1 MSHHASKKMPQLSN
15 DSLGAIAAF
24 CSTVLLGMLLYRV
37 ISVVLWMILGWTRGN
52 TPDKIQTYA
61 RLGLLNAG
69 TGFLMQIC
77 ISLARLSS
85 TAARTLFA
93 LVWSLLPFIVFGVTM
108 ALLQERWAEGL
119 IMLADGVTMTVRV
132 LVGPIKIAGE
142 AGAQLMP
149 LYNMIMYTL
158 FHFPTELLLW
168 LLRDSHHMSG
178 ALRDVSA
185 AVSPLMTAAGAFVDA
200 NIMEE
205 CRVSRQIC
213 DVTTCFTVRDP
224 AACMDHR
231 TRGMDFMPAFRHLM
245 RASDKAI
252 LSIDSIMISTFKVY
266 ASIILYPL
274 TDISIWMGIDRGLN
288 AVLNAVIVA
297 PSVAALRCKLGGT
310 CTPDFAPAFDLLAE
324 ACVRLGDGLTQWL
337 NKAYIFIFHIAQT
350 ESEAFGPFGSEV
362 FGSNSTVLVR
372 MTPSMYAI
380 TDGNTNVFVDVTGR
394 TIIKPSAWSVDA
406 SFGIARTLLS
416 GGEVGLFGCV
426 CTNLPTASMHL
437 QCVVATVAGEAHP
450 VNIAWS
456 LAAETKLLTCQSI
469 RLSVQS
475 LRWSQPRASLRQ
487 ASTVLAADVA
497 LYVIPI
503 CGGKNPM
510 ACFSEDTFTR
520 GICFPYCMGLRM
532 QHEGALPI
540 TIRGAKEWT
549 EGVVVAMRDCASIVD
564 SAVSGGSSTN
574 CASKADV
581 VGQDMPSTAY
591 AAGNKCAYA
600 WHCTTY
606 SANKTAVTGYD
617 ATSRIVLD
625 GQPFAVAGGM
635 QLISTTTGTGKVY
648 FDFPTIV
655 GNQYNEF
662 TIESVS
668 TFSGEAVKVRVPPIY
683 VQHKIP
689 YNPATVSPEAF
700 WYATNPSYDW
710 ISAFAKYCASKGADA
725 ETQVMILNTYAPPRL
740 NRVRYH
746 ASACYISSVTNSQVC
761 APDVFTSM
769 PIPDTIPELSS
780 SKVEQT
786 TVLYDMCASGQQ
798 FNLWVESMEFFD
810 ANNIVMAVRRG
821 TVADLVSTTSSK
833 TVYYFVNISDV
844 TMMRTDPIGPR
855 TQRPDIKVADLGGVV
870 GHSLAAVVHL
880 AKVPVN
886 FISNPFA
893 VWDLIHARAS
903 GTCPANDFMHSA
915 QGNCGMQLLSLDNYF
930 DSVYAANAKIWESV
944 LWLISFVDDEPTL
957 GNVLNGGAIVGE
969 ATKIVTLTRTE
980 GIFNFQQR
988 RLLSF
993 INTASSSIK
1002 VGVSG
1007 VFSAA
1012 GFTGA
1017 DIGAVI
1023 SMSNPIMIASVSA
1036 SPVAWAQFVY
1046 ETAVPVVLDS
1056 VSLLTVGSRRT
1067 LWTHVHES
1075 MDRYDVIIDSR
1086 QHRACAGMRYMAGQN
1101 TFLADAVYESCMASA
1116 AFPRAILS
1124 LATILFADM
1133 ELYRCLCVHSAGQD
1147 YVSYIKAECINMIVP
1162 SRAALWQSIT
1172 LDGADVQGLCS
1183 AYLRGIETQATTA
1196 FDDWAMRAEASARG
1210 LSSLFEELISA
1221 PQSNLGCSSIQ
1232 RHGSIV
1238 LTPIP
1243 VSHYRMCARTTLCEA
1258 RCYDSFRMFRYELE
1272 RTGSP
1277 HAAPSTFDLSA
1288 ESPFFNTY
1296 ASYKP
1301 YVDILAIATLP
1312 AINAS
1317 ANCLAV
1323 CGGDA
1328 TCVATLERSTSI
1340 VLTVRFFCIPNPKM
1354 MMASVFPMGLD
1365 SYELEAHAEDV
1376 THSEILWPLGGP
1388 MVFLYM
1394 RGYEIHLWTSSS
1406 KKAML
1411 LGCDD
1416 LTNTMFTPYIVHAL
1430 FDDKVPQQPEVVECV
1445 ITASVPAVVNEHL
1458 ILYISF
1464 TVQIKTAAMKQTGYT
1479 LNAIATWPPRA
1490 AELSNFRK
1498 KNIEYLVPC
1507 TATGKECG
1515 GVDALMEMASQG
1527 TFLLPPDASAST
1539 LYMPSAT
1546 ATTADRAALFKM
1558 TPRDG
1563 AVGATFFEIKNDPLG
1578 LWTRSNV
1585 FSNVMRSTIRNS
1597 VYHLRQKNPNKA
1609 SMRSYYFFQV
1619 DQNQH
1624 AWLQEMRPSTTST
1637 AIEYKPYKSQQTAAR
1652 ARVEQQC
1659 TTSTCAGCSTQRL
1672 RLLCAAA
1679 QDCALVRCI
1688 GTIVHTRNSMC
1699 GLGSVLEQTSIH
1711 AIVTWRAVYAA
1722 VIELAMLAMRGLLS
1736 QEIISR
1742 VTLRFPTDQ
1751 FYALLC
1757 TCKDTYAKVI
1767 GLGVSIGN
1775 EMMSKMFGSTGD
1787 DNIMS
1792 FSAAD
1797 DLIKGSSL
1805 AGLAFNAITGA
1816 TLLPTLAL
1824 HRWIICTA
1832 NASQISKEGSITVE
1846 FGDITMDKSWLECA
1860 SVGGKCHLL

>member
-1 MSHHASKKMPQLSN
+1 MPQLAN

-24 CSTVLLGMLLYRV
+24 CGTVLLGMLMYRL
-37 ISVVLWMILGWTRGN
+37 ISVVLWMFLGG

-93 LVWSLLPFIVFGVTM
+93 LVWNLLPFIVFGVVM
-108 ALLQERWAEGL
+108 ALLQERWAEGM
-119 IMLADGVTMTVRV
+119 IMLADGVTLTVRF
-132 LVGPIKIAGE
+132 LVGPIKTVGD
-142 AGAQLMP
+142 AGAHLMP
-149 LYNMIMYTL
+149 VYNMIVYAL
-158 FHFPTELLLW
+158 FHFPSELLLW
-168 LLRDSHHMSG
+168 LLRDSQHMAG
-178 ALRDVSA
+178 ALRDASA

-205 CRVSRQIC
+205 CQVSRQVC
-213 DVTTCFTVRDP
+213 DVTTCFAVRDP
-224 AACMDHR
+224 VACMDTR

-252 LSIDSIMISTFKVY
+252 LSIDSVMISTFKVY
-266 ASIILYPL
+266 ASILLYPL
-274 TDISIWMGIDRGLN
+274 TDESFWMGIDRGLN
-288 AVLNAVIVA
+288 AGLNAVIVA

-310 CTPDFAPAFDLLAE
+310 CTPDFAPAFDLCAE
-324 ACVRLGDGLTQWL
+324 ACLRMGDWLTQWL
-337 NKAYIFIFHIAQT
+337 NKAYTFIFQYDSNPRPANAWPASADH
-350 ESEAFGPFGSEV
+350 
-362 FGSNSTVLVR
+362 FGSNSTVVVR

-380 TDGNTNVFVDVTGR
+380 TDGNTNVFVDAAGSTV
-394 TIIKPSAWSVDA
+394 IKRSAWSVDA
-406 SFGIARTLLS
+406 SYGIARTLLS

-426 CTNLPTASMHL
+426 CASGTASL
-437 QCVVATVAGEAHP
+437 IQCVVATVAGEARP

-469 RLSVQS
+469 RISVQS
-475 LRWSQPRASLRQ
+475 LRWSQPRSSLRQ
-487 ASTVLAADVA
+487 ASSTLAADVA

-503 CGGKNPM
+503 CGAKNPM

-532 QHEGALPI
+532 QHEGSLPI
-540 TIRGAKEWT
+540 TMRGAKEWT
-549 EGVVVAMRDCASIVD
+549 EGVVVAMRDCAS
-564 SAVSGGSSTN
+564 AAPGSSTK
-574 CASKADV
+574 CASGADL
-581 VGQDMPSTAY
+581 VGQDMPSTAQ
-591 AAGNKCAYA
+591 AAPRRQAADCAYA
-600 WHCTTY
+600 WHCTAY
-606 SANKTAVTGYD
+606 SANKTADT
-617 ATSRIVLD
+617 TSRIVLD

-635 QLISTTTGTGKVY
+635 QLVSTTNGDGQVY

-655 GNQYNEF
+655 GDQYNEF

-668 TFSGEAVKVRVPPIY
+668 TFSGKAVKAPIY
-683 VQHKIP
+683 VQP

-700 WYATNPSYDW
+700 WYATNPSYEW
-710 ISAFAKYCASKGADA
+710 ISAFAEYCASEGAVA
-725 ETQVMILNTYAPPRL
+725 NAQVMILNTYAPPRL
-740 NRVRYH
+740 NRMRYH
-746 ASACYISSVTNSQVC
+746 ASACYISSLTNSQVC
-761 APDVFTSM
+761 APDVFTSV
-769 PIPDTIPELSS
+769 PIPDAIPELSS
-780 SKVEQT
+780 SDVEKT
-786 TVLYDMCASGQQ
+786 TVLYDMCANGQQ

-810 ANNIVMAVRRG
+810 ANNIVVAVRRG
-821 TVADLVSTTSSK
+821 TVADLVSSRKEVSTSK
-833 TVYYFVNISDV
+833 TVYYFVNTSDV
-844 TMMRTDPIGPR
+844 TMMSAQPLGTRDMPV
-855 TQRPDIKVADLGGVV
+855 IKVADLGGVV
-870 GHSLAAVVHL
+870 GHSLAALVHL

-886 FISNPFA
+886 FIANPFA
-893 VWDLIHARAS
+893 AWDLIHARAA
-903 GTCPANDFMHSA
+903 GTCPPNDLMHSA
-915 QGNCGMQLLSLDNYF
+915 KGNCGMQLLSLDNYF
-930 DSVYAANAKIWESV
+930 DSVYAANAKVWESA
-944 LWLISFVDDEPTL
+944 LWLVSFVDDDPTL
-957 GNVLNGGAIVGE
+957 GNVLNGGAVVGE

-980 GIFNFQQR
+980 ELFELDGIMQQQR

-993 INTASSSIK
+993 MNTASSSIK

-1007 VFSAA
+1007 VFRAA
-1012 GFTGA
+1012 SGFTGA
-1017 DIGAVI
+1017 DIGALFA
-1023 SMSNPIMIASVSA
+1023 MSNPLMIASVSA

-1056 VSLLTVGSRRT
+1056 VSYFLDARGRTT

-1075 MDRYDVIIDSR
+1075 LDRYDAIIDSR
-1086 QHRACAGMRYMAGQN
+1086 QHRACAGMRYMAGQS

-1133 ELYRCLCVHSAGQD
+1133 ELYRCLCVHSAGRD
-1147 YVSYIKAECINMIVP
+1147 YVTYIRAECIGLIVP
-1162 SRAALWQSIT
+1162 SRAALWQTIT
-1172 LDGADVQGLCS
+1172 SDGADVQGLCA

-1221 PQSNLGCSSIQ
+1221 PQSKLGCSSIQ

-1238 LTPIP
+1238 LTPTP
-1243 VSHYRMCARTTLCEA
+1243 VSHYRMCARTTLCES

-1277 HAAPSTFDLSA
+1277 HAAPSTFDLTA

-1312 AINAS
+1312 AMNAS
-1317 ANCLAV
+1317 ANCLAA
-1323 CGGDA
+1323 CGSDA
-1328 TCVATLERSTSI
+1328 TCVATLVNAAARI
-1340 VLTVRFFCIPNPKM
+1340 AVRFFCLPNPKM
-1354 MMASVFPMGLD
+1354 LMASVFPMGLD
-1365 SYELEAHAEDV
+1365 SYDLDVKAEEV
-1376 THSEILWPLGGP
+1376 THAEILWPPAIGGP
-1388 MVFLYM
+1388 MVFLYV
-1394 RGYEIHLWTSSS
+1394 RGYEIRLWSGTESR
-1406 KKAML
+1406 KL

-1416 LTNTMFTPYIVHAL
+1416 LTNTMFTPYIVHTL
-1430 FDDKVPQQPEVVECV
+1430 FQDKVPQQPEVVECV
-1445 ITASVPAVVNEHL
+1445 IATTVAALVDSQL

-1464 TVQIKTAAMKQTGYT
+1464 TVQVKSATMKQTGYT
-1479 LNAIATWPPRA
+1479 LNAIATWSPP
-1490 AELSNFRK
+1490 LSNFRK
-1498 KNIEYLVPC
+1498 KKIEYLVPC
-1507 TATGKECG
+1507 TATLRECG

-1527 TFLLPPDASAST
+1527 TFLLPPDAGAST
-1539 LYMPSAT
+1539 VYLPSAT
-1546 ATTADRAALFKM
+1546 ATTADMAALFKLS
-1558 TPRDG
+1558 PRDG
-1563 AVGATFFEIKNDPLG
+1563 AVGAKFFEFKNDPSAG
-1578 LWTRSNV
+1578 WTRGNV
-1585 FSNVMRSTIRNS
+1585 FSNVMSARTTIRNS
-1597 VYHLRQKNPNKA
+1597 VYHLRPKTSNKA
-1609 SMRSYYFFQV
+1609 ETMRSYYFFQV

-1624 AWLQEMRPSTTST
+1624 AWLQEMRPSPTS
-1637 AIEYKPYKSQQTAAR
+1637 AEIEYKPYKSQQTAAR

-1672 RLLCAAA
+1672 RLLCSAA
-1679 QDCALVRCI
+1679 QDCALVRCV

-1722 VIELAMLAMRGLLS
+1722 VIELAVLAMRGILS

-1757 TCKDTYAKVI
+1757 TCKDTYATVI

-1775 EMMSKMFGSTGD
+1775 EMMSKMFGTTGD

-1792 FSAAD
+1792 FSTAD
-1797 DLIKGSSL
+1797 DLIKGSSI

-1832 NASQISKEGSITVE
+1832 NASQVSKEGSITVE

-1860 SVGGKCHLL
+1860 SVGGNCPPCSTL